1 MVDIMRRNNQLR
13 DRDKQDPKVLLKIA
27 QQKIDY
33 IIKIVEEGRFDTL
46 DEKVVDFYKFIS
58 SRDFPLKSAKLFH
71 EFVSTAHQGAYIKE
85 CQKNYIDAVSS
96 AQIGNIDQKN
106 ASIALL
112 RENSMRA
119 KIAGSAANLQ
129 NVIDKL
135 TLIADQTTK
144 PSPGNVLAI
153 PAVNSIRA
161 YPNNK
166 RRATRIIAPQLIV
179 SVNSVLSIA
188 QDWSMYGMRI
198 RPIIGSFCIGD
209 IVAIEINLERK
220 AVSAGLLCERKGKCA
235 TVVSYNKDELTIKFS
250 CQCIEVIRT
259 AIYLK
264 NDGELKRK

>member
-1 MVDIMRRNNQLR
+1 MRRTFKSHVQER
-13 DRDKQDPKVLLKIA
+13 PDPKLLVKSA

-33 IIKIVEEGRFDTL
+33 IMKIADEGRFGAL
-46 DEKVVDFYKFIS
+46 DEKVVDLFKFMS
-58 SRDFPLKSAKLFH
+58 NKDFPITSAKLFR

-85 CQKNYIDAVSS
+85 CQRNYIEAVES
-96 AQIGNIDQKN
+96 AQIGNIEKKN

-112 RENSMRA
+112 RENSRRA
-119 KIAGSAANLQ
+119 KIARSGANFQ
-129 NVIDKL
+129 KVIDKL
-135 TLIADQTTK
+135 TAIADQTTK
-144 PSPGNVLAI
+144 PMSGSITVI
-153 PAVNSIRA
+153 PAANSILA

-198 RPIIGSFCIGD
+198 RPIIGGFCIGEK
-209 IVAIEINLERK
+209 VAIAIIFESK
-220 AVSAGLLCERKGKCA
+220 AVSAGFLCERKGRCA
-235 TVVSYNKDELTIKFS
+235 TVVSYFRDELTIKFD
-250 CQCIEVIRT
+250 CQCIEVIRA